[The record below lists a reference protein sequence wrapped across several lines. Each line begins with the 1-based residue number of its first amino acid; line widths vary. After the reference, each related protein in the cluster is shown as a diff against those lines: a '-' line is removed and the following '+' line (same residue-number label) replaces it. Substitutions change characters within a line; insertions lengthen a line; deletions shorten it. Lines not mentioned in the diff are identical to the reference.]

1 MFGPPYC
8 GAMPEQPSDI
18 VVIGAGLIGLA
29 TSWRLAAGG
38 ARVTVCDPT
47 PGAQTSSVAA
57 GMLAPV
63 SEVEYGE
70 DDLLALNLASV
81 AAWPDFAA
89 ELESLT
95 GLPAGLHRTGTLSV
109 AYDVDDAAALRRL
122 ADYQRRLGLEVEELS
137 GREARKREPLLAA
150 GVSGGVWVPG
160 DHSVDNRRAVAALL
174 RAVDLVGVRM
184 IRQRVARVLVR
195 GTTAVGVEL
204 EDGSSIHAGTVV
216 AAAGPWSSQLDGIPI
231 ELRPPVR
238 PVKGEILRLQVP
250 VPYRP
255 ALRHTVRATA
265 RGFSVYLVPRP
276 DGELVVG
283 ATSSELGYDTR
294 VLAGGVFTLLRDA
307 RTVLPITDEL
317 ELVET
322 VAGLRP
328 ATPDN
333 APVLGPSGLDGLL
346 WATGH
351 YRNGVLLTPVT
362 ARVIA
367 DTILTGTLPDL
378 AAPFLASRF
387 TSGEAPS
394 PNARAMASGGPAEGH
409 A

>member
-1 MFGPPYC
+1 
-8 GAMPEQPSDI
+8 MPEQSSDI

-29 TSWRLAAGG
+29 TAWRLASGG

-63 SEVEYGE
+63 TEVEYGE
-70 DDLLALNLASV
+70 VDLLTLNLAS
-81 AAWPDFAA
+81 AGAWPDFAA

-95 GLPAGLHRTGTLSV
+95 GLSAGLHPTGTLSV
-109 AYDVDDAAALRRL
+109 AYDVDDAAVLERL
-122 ADYQRRLGLEVEELS
+122 ATYQQKLGLEVEELS
-137 GREARKREPLLAA
+137 GREARRREPLLAP
-150 GVSGGVWVPG
+150 GVSRGVWVPG

-174 RAVDLVGVRM
+174 RATELVGVRM
-184 IRQRVARVLVR
+184 VRQRVARILVR
-195 GTTAVGVEL
+195 GTTATGVEL
-204 EDGSSIHAGTVV
+204 EDGSSVEAGTVV
-216 AAAGPWSSQLDGIPI
+216 AAAGPWSAQLEGVPRQ
-231 ELRPPVR
+231 LRPPVR
-238 PVKGEILRLQVP
+238 PT
-250 VPYRP
+250 
-255 ALRHTVRATA
+255 TVRAMA

-294 VLAGGVFTLLRDA
+294 VLAGGVFALLRDA

-317 ELVET
+317 ELVESM
-322 VAGLRP
+322 AGLRP
-328 ATPDN
+328 TTPDN
-333 APVLGPSGLDGLL
+333 APVLGPSELDGLV

-362 ARVIA
+362 ARLIA
-367 DTILTGTLPDL
+367 DLILTGTLPEL

-387 TSGEAPS
+387 TD
-394 PNARAMASGGPAEGH
+394 GH
-409 A
+409 AGSVEAGALTAGSDRPA